1 MESTVNKPN
10 TTTPAT
16 SSTVDDAKKAVNL
29 RKKLTFVARERT
41 PSPVEEQKKPA
52 AGAKLKMPLFDNDD
66 DEEEKKPKPV
76 APSKKQPQ
84 RPTPAAA
91 QSNDDDENDPDDF
104 KARLAAMLAGPA
116 PSATTKRP
124 PAARPSEWQT
134 SEVID
139 QAKLSIPKVTRDRK
153 KTTKYDISKFDFE
166 GF

>member
-10 TTTPAT
+10 TTAPAT

-76 APSKKQPQ
+76 APSKKPQ

>member
-76 APSKKQPQ
+76 APSKKPQ